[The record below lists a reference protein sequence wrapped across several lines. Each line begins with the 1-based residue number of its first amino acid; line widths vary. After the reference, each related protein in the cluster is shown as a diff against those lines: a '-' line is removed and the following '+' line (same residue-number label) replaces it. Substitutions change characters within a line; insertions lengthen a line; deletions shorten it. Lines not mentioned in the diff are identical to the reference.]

1 MGGSKDIITT
11 YSYNRWKK
19 ERWKMG
25 GTRKEVWTE
34 ERKRNMLDKL
44 IETDHTQTETK
55 WSNFQSLILEC
66 GNFFHQKEKQREREE
81 FPTAGKLRY

>member
-11 YSYNRWKK
+11 YSYNRWKT

-55 WSNFQSLILEC
+55 WSNFQTLNQNVEI
-66 GNFFHQKEKQREREE
+66 FFTKKRSKEREKNFQQLE
-81 FPTAGKLRY
+81 N

>member
-55 WSNFQSLILEC
+55 WSNFQTLNQNVEI
-66 GNFFHQKEKQREREE
+66 FFTKKRSKEREKNFQQLE
-81 FPTAGKLRY
+81 N